1 VLSLQIAKVKGI
13 PIRLHFTLVIVF
25 FLIAWTLASRL
36 MPETYP
42 GMNIVLYWIMGIVG
56 AIILFISVLLHELA
70 HSIVAL
76 GYGISVRQIVLFI
89 FGGVSDIEDQD
100 EEISKDFRKEFKIAV
115 VGPITSFVI
124 AGILAA
130 ASWLL
135 VFLYT
140 GYNNNGAANVA
151 ITIIGGVLQYGTL
164 VNILLG
170 GFNLI
175 PAFPLDRG
183 RILRSALV
191 RWKKDYDQSTKIAA
205 KIGIAISYG
214 FMTFGFISILFGSF
228 IGGVWVLFIGW
239 FLNSGAQS
247 YITQH
252 ELTSIL
258 SGVKL
263 VNVMNSRIISVRKDT
278 HVDRLI
284 HDYFNTYAKDS
295 FPVVDDSDRLVG
307 LVTFKDAWNIQEQK
321 RNSVQVANI
330 MIEKSNLI
338 IMQTDRTADDALKY
352 MSRRHMSRVFIC
364 DQEGKLIGLISKT
377 DILNAATERK
387 RICGGSKE
395 I

>member
-42 GMNIVLYWIMGIVG
+42 GINSAFYWIMGIVG

-76 GYGISVRQIVLFI
+76 GYGLNVRQIVLFI

-130 ASWLL
+130 ASWSL
-135 VFLYT
+135 VYLYT
-140 GYNNNGAANVA
+140 GYNNNGAVNVA

-175 PAFPLDRG
+175 PAFPLDGG

-214 FMTFGFISILFGSF
+214 FMAFGFISVLFGSF
-228 IGGVWVLFIGW
+228 IGGVWVLLIGW

-263 VNVMNSRIISVRKDT
+263 GNVMNSRIISVRKDT

-284 HDYFNTYAKDS
+284 HDYFNSYAKDS
-295 FPVVDDSDRLVG
+295 FPVVDDSGRLVG

-364 DQEGKLIGLISKT
+364 DQEGKQTIRF
-377 DILNAATERK
+377 LND
-387 RICGGSKE
+387 
-395 I
+395 